1 MESIVLENKIV
12 LSLTSFLI
20 LKNIKLEIKIAI
32 LRKRKTNLEKQIVNL
47 ENKTLLGKIKHI
59 KTLKTGTLL
68 VFALYNLL
76 KIYVSKRNET
86 LFLSIFV

>member
-1 MESIVLENKIV
+1 M
-12 LSLTSFLI
+12 
-20 LKNIKLEIKIAI
+20 
-32 LRKRKTNLEKQIVNL
+32 RKTNLEKQIVNL

>member
-1 MESIVLENKIV
+1 MILE
-12 LSLTSFLI
+12 
-20 LKNIKLEIKIAI
+20 NIKLEIKIAI
-32 LRKRKTNLEKQIVNL
+32 LRMRKTNLEKQIVNL

>member
-1 MESIVLENKIV
+1 MILE
-12 LSLTSFLI
+12 
-20 LKNIKLEIKIAI
+20 NIKLEIKIAI

>member
-1 MESIVLENKIV
+1 M
-12 LSLTSFLI
+12 
-20 LKNIKLEIKIAI
+20 
-32 LRKRKTNLEKQIVNL
+32 
-47 ENKTLLGKIKHI
+47 

>member
-1 MESIVLENKIV
+1 MILEKID
-12 LSLTSFLI
+12 
-20 LKNIKLEIKIAI
+20 LEIKIAI

-47 ENKTLLGKIKHI
+47 ENKTLLRKIKHI

-68 VFALYNLL
+68 VSALYNLL

-86 LFLSIFV
+86 IFLSIFV